1 MASNVTL
8 YSYCSTLN
16 VGCPVWTNPERTV
29 VASSGYYSVFDYLTE
44 GTRYV
49 SVNTSGVVISINNLC
64 PIGPGS
70 VIATLSFYT
79 PGFGELPENAGSG
92 IIEVARGENST
103 TMTPFHT
110 VYREWIEAKS
120 STDGQYIYAIRKLI
134 IPESGGRIERS
145 LNSGATFNVISS
157 GVTPTHNPVAISM
170 DETADTVVVVTQN
183 GYIYYNLGTYFTNF
197 NTSTTPGIRDWKA
210 VAVSAAG
217 NVIVAAAAD
226 GTVWRTSRSQ
236 LVNTPNTQ
244 GWVQCTIIGGGANS
258 WTSITMNRLGSV
270 IWLVGNNTH
279 LYLSENSGQSF
290 TPIQITVTVPNIGNI
305 SSPFNFSNIATD
317 NLGNNTVATVEPSSN
332 SSNLGFIAKN
342 FIGGSVNYNNWSWG
356 WGFTGVFPYNNIVN
370 GNWTGLTVSSN
381 AATVYAVNN
390 NVSKGGLYI
399 SQDNASTFYYTGGV
413 KPYSSISYI
422 RNQTCPVSGTLLSQ
436 YCEGTVLISIY
447 ANGSCGT
454 YATTEYNSPS
464 CQPLECNTYSVSDF
478 GYVSYVDCNGDNQFI
493 YYSPGDFFCART
505 YNYGP
510 AYEYA
515 RGCDGVPG
523 GGIA

>member
-1 MASNVTL
+1 MANNATL
-8 YSYCSTLN
+8 YSYCSTFN
-16 VGCPVWTNPERTV
+16 VGCPVWTTPDRTV
-29 VASSGYYSVFDYLTE
+29 VANPGIYSAFDYSLQ
-44 GTRYV
+44 GTRYITV
-49 SVNTSGVVISINNLC
+49 ANGVITSINNLC

-70 VIATLSFYT
+70 VIATQSLYT
-79 PGFGELPENAGSG
+79 TPIFGEVPESG
-92 IIEVARGENST
+92 GIAFIEVARGENST
-103 TMTPFHT
+103 TLTPFHSAGKD
-110 VYREWIEAKS
+110 WIEAKS
-120 STDGQYIYAIRKLI
+120 STNGQFIYAIRNLMV
-134 IPESGGRIERS
+134 PESGGRVERS
-145 LNSGATFNVISS
+145 LDSGATFNIITS
-157 GVTPTHNPVAISM
+157 GMTPTHNPVAIAM

-183 GYIYYNLGTYFTNF
+183 GYIYHNLGPYFTNF
-197 NTSTTPGIRDWKA
+197 ISSAVPGIRNWKA

-217 NVIVAAAAD
+217 NVIIAAAED
-226 GTVWRTSRSQ
+226 GTVWRTTRSQ
-236 LVNTPNTQ
+236 IAQGNTNK
-244 GWVQCTIIGGGANS
+244 GWVQSNVGGGSNS
-258 WTSITMNRLGSV
+258 WTSIAINRLGSV

-279 LYLSENSGQSF
+279 LYLSQNGGLSF
-290 TPIQITVTVPNIGNI
+290 VQVPITVTVPNIGNI

-342 FIGGSVNYNNWSWG
+342 FITGSVNYNNWSWG

-370 GNWTGLTVSSN
+370 GNWTGLAVSSN

-390 NVSKGGLYI
+390 HPTKGGFYF
-399 SQDNASTFYYTGGV
+399 SQDNASTFYTTGGV
-413 KPYSSISYI
+413 SPYTSISYV
-422 RNQTCPVSGTLLSQ
+422 RNQTCPANGTLLEE
-436 YCEGTVLISIY
+436 YCEGSILISIY
-447 ANGSCGT
+447 ANGTCGT

-478 GYVSYVDCNGDNQFI
+478 GYVSYVDCNGDDQFI